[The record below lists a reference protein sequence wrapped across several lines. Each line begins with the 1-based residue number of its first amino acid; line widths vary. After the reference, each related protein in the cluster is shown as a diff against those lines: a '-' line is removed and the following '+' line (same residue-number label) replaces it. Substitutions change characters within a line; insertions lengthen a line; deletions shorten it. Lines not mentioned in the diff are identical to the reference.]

1 MEGASDR
8 FEILIVCHANTS
20 RSVMAQALLQW
31 MLESRGA
38 AERFRVR
45 SGGIAY
51 YARDGALTSLDAKL
65 ALREHGIE
73 LPPDSVATDL
83 KANRHLLGAADLI
96 LAMTGEQIRM
106 LRESFPESYGK
117 EVRTLR
123 ELAGRHGDI
132 DDPAGQDE
140 SVFAACCA
148 EIRACLEESL
158 EALLAR
164 PSVDA

>member
-1 MEGASDR
+1 MADTGR

-20 RSVMAQALLQW
+20 RSVMAQALLQR

-38 AERFRVR
+38 AQRFHVR

-51 YARDGALTSLDAKL
+51 YARDGALTSLDARL

-73 LPPDSVATDL
+73 LPADSSATDL
-83 KANRHLLGAADLI
+83 KTNRHLLDTADLI
-96 LAMTGEQIRM
+96 LAMTDEQLRM
-106 LRESFPESYGK
+106 LRESFPESAGK
-117 EVRTLR
+117 ELCTLR
-123 ELAGRHGDI
+123 ELAGRPGDI
-132 DDPAGQDE
+132 EDPAGQDE
-140 SVFAACCA
+140 AVFAACCS